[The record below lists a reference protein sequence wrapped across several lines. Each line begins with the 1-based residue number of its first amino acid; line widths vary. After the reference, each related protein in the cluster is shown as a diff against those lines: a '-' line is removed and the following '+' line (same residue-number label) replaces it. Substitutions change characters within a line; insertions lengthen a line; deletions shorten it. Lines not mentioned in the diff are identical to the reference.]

1 MYERKKRP
9 PSRKPDD
16 IPAPIPAR
24 TEEEEEKIAGGYAM
38 DLALKW
44 LKEGTAP
51 AQIVLHFLKI
61 NSQKEQAELEKIR
74 SEIEML
80 KAKKKVLEAEEEQ
93 DKKYEEVIRAISY
106 YAGKGDEWEPVP
118 DDYPGYD

>member
-1 MYERKKRP
+1 
-9 PSRKPDD
+9 
-16 IPAPIPAR
+16 
-24 TEEEEEKIAGGYAM
+24 M